1 MNKGA
6 SISSSVKWVQKMSN
20 LPSRL
25 KNSVNLSVNYNSC
38 NNLKLLL
45 MVMYDDIRNIVLH
58 IEILLDFK
66 D

>member
-1 MNKGA
+1 
-6 SISSSVKWVQKMSN
+6 MSN

-58 IEILLDFK
+58 VEILLDFK